1 MKKKKGVCHLESG
14 HVIRAQ
20 FEVDEDTPENE
31 AAYSHPFTGEA
42 CEMVEFEEDDDNEK
56 NKRV

>member
-20 FEVDEDTPENE
+20 FEVDEEVPKDE
-31 AAYSHPFTGEA
+31 ATYSHPFTGET
-42 CEMVEFEEDDDNEK
+42 CEIVEFEEEEDKDE
-56 NKRV
+56 

>member
-20 FEVDEDTPENE
+20 FEVDEEQPEEE
-31 AAYSHPFTGEA
+31 ATYSHPFTGET
-42 CEMVEFEEDDDNEK
+42 CEMVEFEEDDETK
-56 NKRV
+56 

>member
-20 FEVDEDTPENE
+20 FDVDEETLENE
-31 AAYSHPFTGEA
+31 PTYSHPFTGET
-42 CEMVEFEEDDDNEK
+42 CETVEFEEDEDDK
-56 NKRV
+56 

>member
-20 FEVDEDTPENE
+20 FDVDEENTDTESENT
-31 AAYSHPFTGEA
+31 YSHPFTGES
-42 CEMVEFEEDDDNEK
+42 CKTVEFEEDEDK
-56 NKRV
+56 